1 MADRFPLAVNET
13 SRKIEELISGDNL
26 NLTGNGISIAGSTGI
41 SGQYLKSIGNGI
53 IWDNPGDVY
62 LSASQTVLNKT
73 FESCTISGSTNF
85 FSNIANSSLVN
96 SSITINGTSIL
107 LGGNVT
113 TPDNNTTYTVSA
125 VDGANAQEKIIR
137 LTSGGNSGSGI
148 NDDVTLIAGSNV
160 SLSRLN
166 DEITINS
173 SFTDTNTVTR
183 VASGTGG
190 SFVSGD
196 ITIAAGAFTS
206 VSQVGGTITIVGQD
220 TDTVTQLRA
229 GTGGS
234 FSDGD
239 FTLLEGS
246 NTTIT
251 QVGSDIT
258 IASDDTITRVKGGGA
273 GSFVTGDVD
282 ITGSGDTTVSQS
294 GNTITVS
301 STDTDTITR
310 VRGTTSGVYT
320 SGDISIVASGD
331 ATVSQSGSTITISST
346 NTDTNYAVSANGGL
360 SLTPSNQF
368 EIKNVSNLTDSTV
381 VKWDNAN
388 KQLVSSIIE
397 DDGST
402 VTIDGDLTVSGTTTT
417 VDSTTIIVADNELE
431 LRKGSNIV
439 GTDGGI
445 RLNRTTNGAGTV
457 QTFTSLQWYESGSYW
472 RIYDGSVEKRIV
484 TENDSQTL
492 TNKTLTSPIFTNP
505 TLGAATSTT
514 INGLGI
520 TTTVGSTLTVASNK
534 TVTFNNTLTLQG
546 TDNATIAFN
555 NGGTVAY
562 TNINGLGD
570 FQQTTSTSLRGIITD
585 STGAGGLCFSTSP
598 TFTNSVVTGSSSFD
612 VFNTTATTINA
623 FGAASTLNI
632 GLSGSTA
639 NLLGNLDVAED
650 ATFGTVAG
658 DVFVVN
664 STPNF
669 VNSDV
674 FVRGSSSNPFRI
686 GRGNNE
692 ISTNSAAGY
701 NVLAANTT
709 GSENS
714 GYGYSSQQNVTIG
727 VRNTSVGYQSLPT
740 SQDGS
745 DNTAI
750 GRGAFLNLTSG
761 TKNVGLGNSV
771 GDQLETG
778 DANVLLGY
786 FAGYNCQGTGNVL
799 IGPSDTSAPSDG
811 ATYAPPN
818 ATGNRQLVIGS
829 GSETWLRGD
838 ANFDV
843 VMPNNVTV
851 GFDIVVGGNM
861 TVNGTTTTVNS
872 SIVEV
877 VDKTLELASVTNV
890 NFNGTVTDTSATITD
905 VTTTSGLIPGME
917 LVINTAG
924 ITTTGGVTAKIVSI
938 DAGNQTIT
946 LDVTLL
952 GSSGDCSFTATGP
965 NDSSADGAG
974 IIIKGDTDKTILWEE
989 STAQWEVSEH
999 FQVPTGKEY
1008 RWNDNA
1014 VIKNLQLGPNTTG
1027 SNWTLGS
1034 DVVSSSLTSIGTLS
1048 SLTVS
1053 GNGTFSGTGYVKL
1066 PAGDTVN
1073 DRPASPADGMLRFNT
1088 DTKQFEGYATDTNDQ
1103 NGAWGKIGGGATM
1116 SSSTPS
1122 GAAEGDLWYDTD
1134 DGRLYIY
1141 YNDGSGSPS
1150 AQWVDASPAGT
1161 PTNLTVEGTTTL
1173 RDNVTVGGDTTATN
1187 LEIKVTSTQATN
1199 TNKAF
1204 TINNNDQ
1211 TEGLDISYKGE
1222 ILPKADAGVNLGGPS
1237 NRWDNIYSDALV
1249 TSAIAPTGNL
1259 FATIS
1264 GGNFFALQKTGG
1276 TENIAIFNS
1285 DGACEFYHNNS
1296 KRIDTTLDGVKI
1308 TGTLEP
1314 EADATRD
1321 LGSATKR
1328 WANIYSADL
1337 QLSNEGAANEVDGTW
1352 GQYTIQ
1358 EGEDDLFL
1366 INRRS
1371 GKKYKFNLTEVA

>member
-26 NLTGNGISIAGSTGI
+26 NLTGNGISIAGNTGI

-96 SSITINGTSIL
+96 SSITINGTSIV
-107 LGGNVT
+107 LGGSVT

-137 LTSGGNSGSGI
+137 LTSGGNFGSGI

-173 SFTDTNTVTR
+173 SFTDNNTVTR

-220 TDTVTQLRA
+220 TDTITQLRA

-234 FSDGD
+234 FSAGD

-331 ATVSQSGSTITISST
+331 ATVSQNGSTITISST
-346 NTDTNYAVSANGGL
+346 NTDTNYAVSNNGGL

-368 EIKNVSNLTDSTV
+368 EIKNVSNLTDSTLL
-381 VKWDNAN
+381 KWDNAN
-388 KQLVSSIIE
+388 KQIVSGIIE

-402 VTIDGDLTVSGTTTT
+402 VSIAGNLTVSGTTTT
-417 VDSTTIIVADNELE
+417 VDSTTVVVNDNELE

-492 TNKTLTSPIFTNP
+492 TNKTLTSPTFTNP

-514 INGLGI
+514 INGLSI

-546 TDNATIAFN
+546 TDSATVAFN

-585 STGAGGLCFSTSP
+585 STGAGELCFSTSP

-639 NLLGNLDVAED
+639 NLLGNLEVAED
-650 ATFGTVAG
+650 AQFGSAAG

-692 ISTNSAAGY
+692 ISSNSAAGY

-714 GYGYSSQQNVTIG
+714 GYGYSSQQNITIG
-727 VRNTSVGYQSLPT
+727 TRNTSVGYQSLPS

-799 IGPSDTSAPSDG
+799 IGPSDTAAPSDG

-818 ATGNRQLVIGS
+818 VSGNRQLVIGS

-843 VMPNNVTV
+843 VMPNNLTV
-851 GFDIVVGGNM
+851 GFDIVIGGNM

-905 VTTTSGLIPGME
+905 VTTTSGLISGME

-924 ITTTGGVTAKIVSI
+924 ITTNGGVTAKIVSI

-965 NDSSADGAG
+965 NNSSADGAG
-974 IIIKGDTDKTILWEE
+974 IIIKGDTDKTLLWEE

-1014 VIKNLQLGPNTTG
+1014 VIKNLQIGPNTTG
-1027 SNWTLGS
+1027 TNWTLGS
-1034 DVVSSSLTSIGTLS
+1034 DVVSSSLTSVGTLS
-1048 SLTVS
+1048 SLTVTSAINANGGIQATGELDVNHSVYCLRYGAQNGGGRADNANKEGRLVQQHYTNAEEPLGSIVTFSLGSSSLVNIGGGSSLVNAATETNLYAAANTTTTGGTKIASATTSGLTINSGNLIIGTS
-1053 GNGTFSGTGYVKL
+1053 GNGIDFSATANASGMSSEVLDDYEEGTWTPAWGSTTGSFTSVTYATQSGRYTKIGNRVFIDCQLRSSATTIGTAGGALLVTGLPFTCTTSQGTG
-1066 PAGDTVN
+1066 
-1073 DRPASPADGMLRFNT
+1073 
-1088 DTKQFEGYATDTNDQ
+1088 
-1103 NGAWGKIGGGATM
+1103 
-1116 SSSTPS
+1116 
-1122 GAAEGDLWYDTD
+1122 GAAAYSLFDFDNSGLFYSTETRENTTQFYAAIGTRDNNTFFNEGPGSLQGSGNSEIRVQFCYKTD
-1134 DGRLYIY
+1134 D
-1141 YNDGSGSPS
+1141 
-1150 AQWVDASPAGT
+1150 
-1161 PTNLTVEGTTTL
+1161 
-1173 RDNVTVGGDTTATN
+1173 
-1187 LEIKVTSTQATN
+1187 
-1199 TNKAF
+1199 
-1204 TINNNDQ
+1204 
-1211 TEGLDISYKGE
+1211 
-1222 ILPKADAGVNLGGPS
+1222 
-1237 NRWDNIYSDALV
+1237 
-1249 TSAIAPTGNL
+1249 
-1259 FATIS
+1259 
-1264 GGNFFALQKTGG
+1264 
-1276 TENIAIFNS
+1276 
-1285 DGACEFYHNNS
+1285 
-1296 KRIDTTLDGVKI
+1296 
-1308 TGTLEP
+1308 
-1314 EADATRD
+1314 
-1321 LGSATKR
+1321 
-1328 WANIYSADL
+1328 
-1337 QLSNEGAANEVDGTW
+1337 
-1352 GQYTIQ
+1352 
-1358 EGEDDLFL
+1358 
-1366 INRRS
+1366 
-1371 GKKYKFNLTEVA
+1371 